1 MSRTRLSQRL
11 WQLVAAMLA
20 LTFAIPL
27 IAQPAHGDHSPDHN
41 GIVMMHSNEDMHFEV
56 VIIDGGGIQLYLS
69 SGSRAPLPAATVSD
83 VVVEIERPGSITEF
97 VSMMIAASGD
107 HWMGNS
113 TAVRK
118 AETIV
123 RIGFVLNG
131 EPFFLDIPG
140 AAFPPI
146 RQTMES
152 PIVIADDHNAH

>member
-1 MSRTRLSQRL
+1 MP
-11 WQLVAAMLA
+11 VAA
-20 LTFAIPL
+20 
-27 IAQPAHGDHSPDHN
+27 QEAHGDHIPDHN

-83 VVVEIERPGSITEF
+83 VVVEIERADSGIEF
-97 VSMMIAASGD
+97 VTMLMAASGD
-107 HWMGNS
+107 HWTGNS
-113 TAVRK
+113 TAVQK
-118 AETIV
+118 PETIV

-152 PIVIADDHNAH
+152 PLVIADDHNAH